1 MYLHMGQDFIVREQ
15 EIIGIFDIDTTSTGK
30 RTREFLERAENEGA
44 VVSMSNDIPKSF
56 ILTDWPADT
65 TLYLS
70 PLASSTLAR
79 RAADPKKGWKSGL

>member
-56 ILTDWPADT
+56 IVTDFPYGT
-65 TLYLS
+65 VYLS
-70 PLASSTLAR
+70 PISSAALAG
-79 RAADPKKGWKSGL
+79 RAKKPGLL

>member
-56 ILTDWPADT
+56 IVTDFPYET
-65 TLYLS
+65 VYLS
-70 PLASSTLAR
+70 PISSAALAG
-79 RAADPKKGWKSGL
+79 RAKKPGLF

>member
-56 ILTDWPADT
+56 IVTDVPYET
-65 TLYLS
+65 VYLS
-70 PLASSTLAR
+70 PISSAALAG
-79 RAADPKKGWKSGL
+79 RAQKPGLL

>member
-56 ILTDWPADT
+56 IVTDFPYET
-65 TLYLS
+65 VYLS
-70 PLASSTLAR
+70 PISSAALAG
-79 RAADPKKGWKSGL
+79 RAKQPGLL

>member
-56 ILTDWPADT
+56 IVTDFPYET
-65 TLYLS
+65 VYLS
-70 PLASSTLAR
+70 PISSAALAG
-79 RAADPKKGWKSGL
+79 RAKKPGL

>member
-56 ILTDWPADT
+56 IVTECPYET
-65 TLYLS
+65 VYLS
-70 PLASSTLAR
+70 PISSAALAG
-79 RAADPKKGWKSGL
+79 RAKKPGLL

>member
-44 VVSMSNDIPKSF
+44 VVSMSNDIPKSC
-56 ILTDWPADT
+56 IVTDFPYET
-65 TLYLS
+65 VYLS
-70 PLASSTLAR
+70 PISSAALAG
-79 RAADPKKGWKSGL
+79 RAKKPGLL

>member
-15 EIIGIFDIDTTSTGK
+15 EIIGIFDIDTTSTCK

-56 ILTDWPADT
+56 IVTDFPYET
-65 TLYLS
+65 VYLS
-70 PLASSTLAR
+70 PSSSAALAG
-79 RAADPKKGWKSGL
+79 RAKKPGLL

>member
-15 EIIGIFDIDTTSTGK
+15 EIIGIFDIDTTSTGN

-56 ILTDWPADT
+56 IVTDFPYET
-65 TLYLS
+65 VYLS
-70 PLASSTLAR
+70 PISSAALAGLA
-79 RAADPKKGWKSGL
+79 KKPGLL

>member
-30 RTREFLERAENEGA
+30 RTREFLERAEYEGA

-56 ILTDWPADT
+56 IVTDFPYET
-65 TLYLS
+65 VYLS
-70 PLASSTLAR
+70 PISSAALAG
-79 RAADPKKGWKSGL
+79 RAKKPGLL

>member
-44 VVSMSNDIPKSF
+44 VVRMSNDIPKSF
-56 ILTDWPADT
+56 IVTDFPYET
-65 TLYLS
+65 VYLS
-70 PLASSTLAR
+70 PISSAALAG
-79 RAADPKKGWKSGL
+79 RAKKPGLL

>member
-15 EIIGIFDIDTTSTGK
+15 EIIGIFDIDTTSTDK

-56 ILTDWPADT
+56 IVTDFPYET
-65 TLYLS
+65 VYLS
-70 PLASSTLAR
+70 PISSAALAG
-79 RAADPKKGWKSGL
+79 RAKKPGLL

>member
-44 VVSMSNDIPKSF
+44 VVSMSNDIPKSY
-56 ILTDWPADT
+56 IVTDFPYET
-65 TLYLS
+65 VYLS
-70 PLASSTLAR
+70 PISSAALAG
-79 RAADPKKGWKSGL
+79 RAKKPGLL

>member
-56 ILTDWPADT
+56 IVTDFPYET
-65 TLYLS
+65 VSLS
-70 PLASSTLAR
+70 PISSAALAG
-79 RAADPKKGWKSGL
+79 RAKKPGLL

>member
-15 EIIGIFDIDTTSTGK
+15 EIIGIFDIDTTSTSK

-56 ILTDWPADT
+56 IVTDFPYET
-65 TLYLS
+65 VYLS
-70 PLASSTLAR
+70 PISSAALAG
-79 RAADPKKGWKSGL
+79 RAKKPGLL

>member
-56 ILTDWPADT
+56 IVADFPYET
-65 TLYLS
+65 VYLS
-70 PLASSTLAR
+70 PISSAALAG
-79 RAADPKKGWKSGL
+79 RAKKPGLL

>member
-1 MYLHMGQDFIVREQ
+1 MYLHMRQDFIVREQ

-56 ILTDWPADT
+56 IVTDFPYET
-65 TLYLS
+65 VYLS
-70 PLASSTLAR
+70 PISSAALAG
-79 RAADPKKGWKSGL
+79 RAKKPGLL

>member
-56 ILTDWPADT
+56 IVTDFPYET
-65 TLYLS
+65 VYLS
-70 PLASSTLAR
+70 PISSAALPG
-79 RAADPKKGWKSGL
+79 RAKKPGLS

>member
-56 ILTDWPADT
+56 IVTDFPYET
-65 TLYLS
+65 VYLS
-70 PLASSTLAR
+70 PISSAALAG
-79 RAADPKKGWKSGL
+79 RAKRPGLL

>member
-44 VVSMSNDIPKSF
+44 VVSLSNDIPKSF
-56 ILTDWPADT
+56 IVTEFPYET
-65 TLYLS
+65 VYLS
-70 PLASSTLAR
+70 PISSAALAG
-79 RAADPKKGWKSGL
+79 RAKKPGLL

>member
-56 ILTDWPADT
+56 IVTDFPYET
-65 TLYLS
+65 VYLS
-70 PLASSTLAR
+70 PISSASLAG
-79 RAADPKKGWKSGL
+79 RAKKPGIL

>member
-15 EIIGIFDIDTTSTGK
+15 EIISIFDIDTTSTGK

-56 ILTDWPADT
+56 IVTDFPYET
-65 TLYLS
+65 VYLS
-70 PLASSTLAR
+70 PISSAALAG
-79 RAADPKKGWKSGL
+79 RAKKPGLL

>member
-15 EIIGIFDIDTTSTGK
+15 EIIGIFDIYTTSTGK

-56 ILTDWPADT
+56 IVTDFPYET
-65 TLYLS
+65 VYLS
-70 PLASSTLAR
+70 PISSAALAG
-79 RAADPKKGWKSGL
+79 RAKKPGLL

>member
-56 ILTDWPADT
+56 IVTDFPYET
-65 TLYLS
+65 VYLS
-70 PLASSTLAR
+70 PISSAALAG
-79 RAADPKKGWKSGL
+79 RAKKPGFL

>member
-1 MYLHMGQDFIVREQ
+1 MYLHMGPDFIVREQ

-56 ILTDWPADT
+56 IVTDFPYET
-65 TLYLS
+65 VYLS
-70 PLASSTLAR
+70 PISSAALAG
-79 RAADPKKGWKSGL
+79 RAKKPGLL

>member
-44 VVSMSNDIPKSF
+44 VVSMSNDIPKS
-56 ILTDWPADT
+56 
-65 TLYLS
+65 
-70 PLASSTLAR
+70 
-79 RAADPKKGWKSGL
+79 

>member
-30 RTREFLERAENEGA
+30 RRREFLERAENEGA

-56 ILTDWPADT
+56 IVTDFPYET
-65 TLYLS
+65 VYLS
-70 PLASSTLAR
+70 PISSAALAG
-79 RAADPKKGWKSGL
+79 RAKKPGLL

>member
-56 ILTDWPADT
+56 IVTDFPYET
-65 TLYLS
+65 VYLS
-70 PLASSTLAR
+70 PISSAALTG
-79 RAADPKKGWKSGL
+79 RAKKPGLL

>member
-56 ILTDWPADT
+56 IVTDFPYET
-65 TLYLS
+65 VYLS
-70 PLASSTLAR
+70 PISSAALAG
-79 RAADPKKGWKSGL
+79 RAQKPGLL

>member
-56 ILTDWPADT
+56 IVTDFPYET
-65 TLYLS
+65 IYLS
-70 PLASSTLAR
+70 PISSAALAG
-79 RAADPKKGWKSGL
+79 RAKKPGLL